1 MGKKSIEPRKAPLK
15 ALVVRPL
22 TPSRWKDL
30 ELLFGQRGA
39 CGGCWCM
46 WWRLKRSQFVA
57 QKGEGNRRAFRR
69 IVELGEIPGLLAYLD
84 NEPIGWCALSP
95 REKLPVLERSRI
107 LQPVDDQPAWSVVC
121 FFVSKPFRRQGI
133 TTELLKAAVD
143 YARKRGA
150 RIVEGYPVETR
161 KGRLPDPFAYTGLP
175 SAFKKA
181 GFVEA
186 LRRSPT
192 RPIMRYV
199 IDKG

>member
-1 MGKKSIEPRKAPLK
+1 
-15 ALVVRPL
+15 
-22 TPSRWKDL
+22 
-30 ELLFGQRGA
+30 
-39 CGGCWCM
+39 M

-57 QKGEGNRRAFRR
+57 QKGEGNRRAFRG
-69 IVELGEIPGLLAYLD
+69 IVESGEIPGLLAYCD
-84 NEPIGWCALSP
+84 KVPIAWCALSP

-107 LQPVDDQPAWSVVC
+107 LQPVDDRPAWSVVC
-121 FFVSKPFRRQGI
+121 FFVSKPFRRQGV
-133 TTELLKAAVD
+133 TTELLEAAVD
-143 YARKRGA
+143 YARKGGA
-150 RIVEGYPVETR
+150 KVVEGYPVESRT
-161 KGRLPDPFAYTGLP
+161 GHLPDPFVYTGLP

>member
-161 KGRLPDPFAYTGLP
+161 KGRLPDPFVYTGLP